1 MAMIQATYNKY
12 AQGACLTKYACMVWR
27 VPHLARNP
35 LLFVKESLLFGFSS
49 MNQILLFGRNE
60 LSFVRDRPNPTWTSQ
75 VTDENHSPALV
86 PKGEVV
92 CVDALDMHTFR
103 LL

>member
-35 LLFVKESLLFGFSS
+35 FLFVKESLLFGFSS
-49 MNQILLFGRNE
+49 MNQILLFVRMNHR
-60 LSFVRDRPNPTWTSQ
+60 LSETVLIQ
-75 VTDENHSPALV
+75 HGH
-86 PKGEVV
+86 PK
-92 CVDALDMHTFR
+92 
-103 LL
+103 